1 MKIQRVMTALAVGLG
16 AGYAALSF
24 VTWSFNAVEWNS
36 AQRAAV
42 LIIAAV
48 IAGIM
53 EGGRE

>member
-1 MKIQRVMTALAVGLG
+1 MKMQRILTALATGLG
-16 AGYAALSF
+16 AGYASLSF
-24 VTWSFNAVEWNS
+24 VTWSFNAVEWNA

-53 EGGRE
+53 EGGKE

>member
-1 MKIQRVMTALAVGLG
+1 MKIQRIMTALAVGLG